1 MPKRKS
7 YKYLLFDVDD
17 TLFDFE
23 KAESF
28 AFENTMREFG
38 IAPTDELARRYSK
51 INGELW
57 LSLQNGEIT
66 QSFLVTERFRRL
78 GIDRDPAAVNDRYIA
93 LMGSQAVLFDDTY
106 EVCERLSGLYELY
119 MITNSVA
126 SVHRSRIGSCP
137 ITPFFRESFISGELG
152 HVKPS
157 KGFFDAVSERIEGFD
172 KEYAL
177 VIGDSPTSDLAG
189 ALNYGIDCAYIN
201 RRGRALPDGMS
212 PEYTFSDLRGL
223 YEILL

>member
-1 MPKRKS
+1 MPESKKYR
-7 YKYLLFDVDD
+7 YLLFDVDD

-23 KAESF
+23 KAERF
-28 AFENTMREFG
+28 AFEHTMSEFG
-38 IAPTDELARRYSK
+38 IEPTDELVHSYSK
-51 INGELW
+51 INDALW
-57 LSLQNGEIT
+57 LALQNGEVS
-66 QSFLVTERFRRL
+66 QSYLLTERFRRL
-78 GIDRDPAAVNDRYIA
+78 DTGCDPVALNESYIKH
-93 LMGSQAVLFDDTY
+93 MGSQAILFDDTY
-106 EVCERLSGLYELY
+106 EVCEKLSEHYKLY

-126 SVHRSRIGSCP
+126 SVHRSRIKNCP
-137 ITPFFRESFISGELG
+137 ITPFFKESFISGELG

-157 KGFFDAVSERIEGFD
+157 SGFFDAVSVRIKDFH

-201 RRGRALPDGMS
+201 RRGRALPDDIV
-212 PEYTFSDLRGL
+212 PEYTFGDLRGL